1 MSAVATRPAL
11 AAHGIVKTF
20 GHVTALDGVDFEV
33 APGEVVALMGD
44 NGAGKSTLVKTLSGA
59 LQPDDGTLEIDGTET
74 ELDSPIHARELGIE
88 TVYQDLALADDLSA
102 AENFFLGREYLVN
115 RGWRKLGHLDKRR
128 MHKEAAEHLDRL
140 AINLP
145 DLRAPIREF
154 SGGQRQCVAVARA
167 LVWASRVIFMDE
179 PTAALGVAQTR
190 HVLDLITRVRDQG
203 LAVVVISHSVPE
215 VMEVADRIVVLRLGK
230 RVATLDP
237 SSCTPRRR
245 RGGDHGSDAMMS
257 ARTAPRP
264 LPGPARSTSPRAG
277 CSSPWRGSS
286 SASGSGAGAGSS
298 RWRTSATSCS
308 TRR

>member
-1 MSAVATRPAL
+1 MPVGRVAAGRRGRWRSTASRPS
-11 AAHGIVKTF
+11 
-20 GHVTALDGVDFEV
+20 
-33 APGEVVALMGD
+33 
-44 NGAGKSTLVKTLSGA
+44 ST
-59 LQPDDGTLEIDGTET
+59 
-74 ELDSPIHARELGIE
+74 SPTHARELGIE

-102 AENFFLGREYLVN
+102 AENFFLGREYLAAN
-115 RGWRKLGHLDKRR
+115 KTWRRLGHLDTKRMQR
-128 MHKEAAEHLDRL
+128 EAADHLDRL

-190 HVLDLITRVRDQG
+190 HVLDLITRVREAG

-237 SSCTPRRR
+237 SACTPDDVVAAITGAS
-245 RGGDHGSDAMMS
+245 GGDAK
-257 ARTAPRP
+257 
-264 LPGPARSTSPRAG
+264 
-277 CSSPWRGSS
+277 
-286 SASGSGAGAGSS
+286 
-298 RWRTSATSCS
+298 
-308 TRR
+308 

>member
-1 MSAVATRPAL
+1 VSAVATRPAL

-59 LQPDDGTLEIDGTET
+59 LQPDEGTLEIAGVTTVLE
-74 ELDSPIHARELGIE
+74 SPIHARELGIE

-102 AENFFLGREYLVN
+102 GEYVVLGREHLVESP
-115 RGWRKLGHLDKRR
+115 WRRLGHLNKRR
-128 MHKEAAEHLDRL
+128 MHAEAAAHLERL

-190 HVLDLITRVRDQG
+190 HVLDLIGRVREQG

-237 SSCTPRRR
+237 KTCTHDDVVAAIT
-245 RGGDHGSDAMMS
+245 GA
-257 ARTAPRP
+257 AR
-264 LPGPARSTSPRAG
+264 
-277 CSSPWRGSS
+277 
-286 SASGSGAGAGSS
+286 
-298 RWRTSATSCS
+298 
-308 TRR
+308 

>member
-1 MSAVATRPAL
+1 MSAVATKPAL
-11 AAHGIVKTF
+11 AARDIVKTF

-33 APGEVVALMGD
+33 SPGEVVALMGD
-44 NGAGKSTLVKTLSGA
+44 NGAGKSTLVKCLSGA

-115 RGWRKLGHLDKRR
+115 RGWRRLGHLDKRR
-128 MHKEAAEHLDRL
+128 MYTEAAEHLDRL

-145 DLRAPIREF
+145 DLRSPIREF

-190 HVLDLITRVRDQG
+190 HVLDLITRVREQG

-215 VMEVADRIVVLRLGK
+215 VMEVADRIIVLRLGK
-230 RVATLDP
+230 RVATLEP
-237 SSCTPRRR
+237 ATCTQ
-245 RGGDHGSDAMMS
+245 DDVVA
-257 ARTAPRP
+257 AIT
-264 LPGPARSTSPRAG
+264 
-277 CSSPWRGSS
+277 
-286 SASGSGAGAGSS
+286 GA
-298 RWRTSATSCS
+298 
-308 TRR
+308 TR